1 MLHEL
6 VLKIFKELDRPDT
19 NGEQIEHLFN
29 SYGHKEITVTE
40 IREDDGGTDFLKIK
54 IPGNNGKTAGG
65 DAPTLGIIGR
75 LGGVGA
81 RPEQI
86 GFVSDGDGALAAL
99 TSALKIVDMKNN
111 GESLEGDV
119 VIATHVDP
127 AAPTIPHDPV
137 PFMGSSVDMTIMNK
151 YEIDDEM
158 DAIITIDATKG

>member
-1 MLHEL
+1 
-6 VLKIFKELDRPDT
+6 
-19 NGEQIEHLFN
+19 
-29 SYGHKEITVTE
+29 
-40 IREDDGGTDFLKIK
+40 
-54 IPGNNGKTAGG
+54 
-65 DAPTLGIIGR
+65 APTLGIIGR

-127 AAPTIPHDPV
+127 AAPTIPHDHV
-137 PFMGSSVDMTIMNK
+137 SFMGSSVDMTIMNK

-158 DAIITIDATKG
+158 DAIITIDATKGNRVANFRGICISPTVKEGYILRVSETLIDILQNVTGKQIGR